1 MKEKFKKFHTV
12 PCHADNNSQ
21 SKLEPSIAAWCQ
33 DFNEFASVDNDVRD
47 DDHEEAFYDRFDDGL
62 APTQ

>member
-1 MKEKFKKFHTV
+1 M

-21 SKLEPSIAAWCQ
+21 SKLEPSIAALCQ
-33 DFNEFASVDNDVRD
+33 DFNEFASVDNDHD

-62 APTQ
+62 AATQ